1 MPYTTVVDVLLLL
14 SRDERV
20 LLAQRHNTGYAD
32 GQWNLPSG
40 KLEDGEDVV
49 DAIIRETHEEIG
61 LQLDRDEVRLISSIH
76 YKAPEGHSRIG
87 FVFTADRWDGEPEN
101 REPDKCSA
109 LEWFP
114 LDQLPTDT
122 VPYTA
127 ASVELFQ
134 RGEHFG
140 LPGWETTTRSLELL

>member
-14 SRDERV
+14 TRDDHV

-49 DAIIRETHEEIG
+49 DAVIREASEEIG
-61 LQLDRDEVRLISSIH
+61 LRLKRNDVRMTSSVH
-76 YKAPEGHSRIG
+76 YRAPEGHGRIG
-87 FVFTADRWDGEPEN
+87 FVFAANRWDGEPTN
-101 REPDKCSA
+101 QEPEKCSA
-109 LEWFP
+109 LQWFP
-114 LDQLPTDT
+114 LDQLPDNT

-140 LPGWETTTRSLELL
+140 LPGWEPALLG

>member
-1 MPYTTVVDVLLLL
+1 MPYTTVIDVLLLL
-14 SRDERV
+14 SRDDRV
-20 LLAQRHNTGYAD
+20 LLARRHNTGYAD

-61 LQLDRDEVRLISSIH
+61 IELDRDEVRFVSSIH

-87 FVFTADRWDGEPEN
+87 FVFTVERWNGEPAN

-109 LEWFP
+109 LGWFP

-127 ASVELFQ
+127 ACVELFQ

-140 LPGWETTTRSLELL
+140 LPGWEAATRPLMK